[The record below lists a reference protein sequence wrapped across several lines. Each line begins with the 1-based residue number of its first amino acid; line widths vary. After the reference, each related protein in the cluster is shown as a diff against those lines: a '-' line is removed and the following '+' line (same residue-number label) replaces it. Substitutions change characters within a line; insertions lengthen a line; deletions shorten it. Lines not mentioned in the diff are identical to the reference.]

1 MSEMSAIEKCALLRS
16 AAREFKRVLDL
27 EARGVPVL
35 AALAAELQPL
45 FARIERGEV
54 QPPAAGLYRSPHF
67 HPDDP
72 QYGAYSAFA
81 DTEFSRAESAF
92 RSALE
97 DWRSRPW
104 YPK

>member
-1 MSEMSAIEKCALLRS
+1 MSEMSAMEKCALLRS

-27 EARGVPVL
+27 ESPGKPVL
-35 AALAAELQPL
+35 SALAAELGPL

-54 QPPAAGLYRSPHF
+54 QPPAMGLYRSPRF

-72 QYGAYSAFA
+72 HYGAYSAFA

-104 YPK
+104 YPR